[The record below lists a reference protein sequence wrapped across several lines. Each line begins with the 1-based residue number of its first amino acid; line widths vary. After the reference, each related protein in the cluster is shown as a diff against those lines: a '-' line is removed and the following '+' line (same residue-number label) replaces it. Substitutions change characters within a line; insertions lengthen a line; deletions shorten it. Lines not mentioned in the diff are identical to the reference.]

1 MAVKFQGGKA
11 VPINQITNEEQQ
23 RARDE
28 AIQACARIRDMAV
41 KEGERLQRLGLIY
54 VGNEMMGVAGTS
66 NNTRRK
72 LEQLK

>member
-1 MAVKFQGGKA
+1 
-11 VPINQITNEEQQ
+11 
-23 RARDE
+23 
-28 AIQACARIRDMAV
+28 MAV